1 MPPRVSMW
9 FSVSIAQFNLIIMF
23 SSLTAALPVCH
34 LWTCH
39 LCRSRTYDMWMP
51 GMASSNGR
59 KHGATQD
66 LPLFFCFRRQRSQ
79 ICRKYSPCFY
89 SWCSAGTRRATVF
102 GSSLTSVSLLDMK
115 SQCGICYLKARR
127 MGAGPCLVECTC
139 GQVLLH
145 QQPNFPMQQWHKHI
159 QATGTPRAGQA
170 TATPRAG
177 QATATLRAVQPA
189 ATLLRADPCRGHA
202 EGRQSQDLAVTWRKH
217 PLRWLQVL
225 FHSLLFQ
232 NIKILWKVCW
242 NKNQITDSG
251 IY

>member
-1 MPPRVSMW
+1 
-9 FSVSIAQFNLIIMF
+9 
-23 SSLTAALPVCH
+23 
-34 LWTCH
+34 
-39 LCRSRTYDMWMP
+39 MP

-177 QATATLRAVQPA
+177 QATATPRACQA
-189 ATLLRADPCRGHA
+189 AAMPRAGPGHSHA
-202 EGRQSQDLAVTWRKH
+202 PRAGTGCSHAKGRAGCSHAKGRSGHSHTEGRPRPQSGQG
-217 PLRWLQVL
+217 QVRPQP
-225 FHSLLFQ
+225 HQ
-232 NIKILWKVCW
+232 E
-242 NKNQITDSG
+242 QARPQPH
-251 IY
+251 